1 MLRWLRNLIWAKSS
15 DNIPNLLGLS
25 LRQKEI
31 QVAVAQNDEDY
42 DLELTASDLEAF
54 LKCNETKVF
63 SWPKWEWN
71 EAN

>member
-1 MLRWLRNLIWAKSS
+1 MKSF

-31 QVAVAQNDEDY
+31 QVALAQDEEDY
-42 DLELTASDLEAF
+42 DSELTASDLEAF

-63 SWPKWEWN
+63 SWPKWE
-71 EAN
+71 